1 MSRLK
6 AHWGDPPKPN
16 LWQVDSSLEFVEVT
30 SPFLADGSI
39 LLTSPG
45 YNGTDRYQIEWLPS
59 PTQSPNLIAVLD
71 SQTYREALR
80 FFLSPEGWRK
90 IKEKDLGVG
99 WMFTHK
105 VASSSLRAQWGN
117 PPKPNIWQV
126 KIKEDEETVEVTSPI
141 LKDGGRF
148 ELIRIT
154 PYKTYWNISFL
165 SSTDS
170 FTLTG
175 FKADSFEEA
184 RDFFL
189 SPRGWGL
196 IKHFRKPHQDIFKSK
211 VASSSLRA
219 QWGDPP
225 KPNLWKVTDAPAS
238 NKSFSFCM
246 VSSPI
251 FKDNG
256 YLQLQWDDE
265 DEMWIV
271 YYNSDTVK
279 DWIVYMGYDYKTY
292 REARD
297 TFLSRKGWKN
307 IKKGMIG
314 HESYVF
320 SVPKIA
326 SQFNLNAQWGNPPK
340 PNLWEVVARKDG
352 AFPYCQV
359 TSPVLKNNGVLHLR
373 RLRNGEW
380 AVLYSSDLSPNN
392 RESFL
397 FSLHGYDNYGEALD
411 LFLSEWCWRN
421 IVDTVEKLRME
432 IFSVPKVASQSN
444 LKAMWGDPPKP
455 NLWKVTDAPASIND
469 FSYCMVSSPIFKD
482 NGYLQLQWDKG
493 DDIWI
498 VYYSSDAVRNRLVYL
513 TGYETYAE
521 ARDDFLSRRGWER
534 IKNRM
539 PDIFSVPKVASKDF

>member
-1 MSRLK
+1 MGNLK
-6 AHWGDPPKPN
+6 
-16 LWQVDSSLEFVEVT
+16 
-30 SPFLADGSI
+30 
-39 LLTSPG
+39 
-45 YNGTDRYQIEWLPS
+45 
-59 PTQSPNLIAVLD
+59 
-71 SQTYREALR
+71 
-80 FFLSPEGWRK
+80 
-90 IKEKDLGVG
+90 
-99 WMFTHK
+99 
-105 VASSSLRAQWGN
+105 AQWGN

-126 KIKEDEETVEVTSPI
+126 KVKEDEETVEVTSPI
-141 LKDGGRF
+141 LKYGGRF
-148 ELIRIT
+148 VLIRIT
-154 PYKTYWNISFL
+154 HDKNHWLISFL
-165 SSTDS
+165 SSTDR

-184 RDFFL
+184 RDIFL

-211 VASSSLRA
+211 VASSNLRA

-238 NKSFSFCM
+238 IKSFSFCM
-246 VSSPI
+246 VSSPT

-265 DEMWIV
+265 DEVWIV

-297 TFLSRKGWKN
+297 TFLSRKGWKS

-314 HESYVF
+314 RESNFF

-326 SQFNLNAQWGNPPK
+326 SQFNLKAQWGNPPK
-340 PNLWEVVARKDG
+340 PNLWEVVAREDG
-352 AFPYCQV
+352 ASPYCQV
-359 TSPVLKNNGVLHLR
+359 TSPILKNNGVLHLR

-455 NLWKVTDAPASIND
+455 NLWEVKEYPHFRFVEVTSPFLAGGLIRLTAPEWNKSFFYQIDWKPTPHHTAKHIAVLDSQT
-469 FSYCMVSSPIFKD
+469 Y
-482 NGYLQLQWDKG
+482 
-493 DDIWI
+493 
-498 VYYSSDAVRNRLVYL
+498 SDALSF
-513 TGYETYAE
+513 
-521 ARDDFLSRRGWER
+521 FLSPEGWR
-534 IKNRM
+534 KIKEKDLGVGYM
-539 PDIFSVPKVASKDF
+539 FTHKLASKDS